1 MGTRMMGR
9 RGPNYDSIAG
19 TYDRRYVDNDYSG
32 VERALIAFIGADPKG
47 PVLEVGCGTGHWL
60 QLLHQRG
67 VRVAGADASKNMLDR
82 ARAKASD
89 VALVR
94 ARAEHLPYAGRTFER
109 LFCINALHHFEDKV
123 AFLADAFRVL
133 RPGGRLMTVGL
144 DPHTGL
150 DRWWLYD
157 YFGPVLELDRRR
169 YPPVASI
176 RDWMHGVG
184 FIDVRTSEVQHL
196 PVRLSARLA
205 IERGRLDKAATSQ
218 LAILTDQEYGQGIDR
233 IHAAIE
239 HAEARGESL
248 DLFADLRLYA
258 TFGTAPSI

>member
-1 MGTRMMGR
+1 MMDR

-67 VRVAGADASKNMLDR
+67 VRVAGADASKNMLDL

-89 VALVR
+89 IALVR

-109 LFCINALHHFEDKV
+109 VFCINALHHFEDKI
-123 AFLADAFRVL
+123 AFLTEARRVL
-133 RPGGRLMTVGL
+133 RPGGMVMTVGL

-150 DRWWLYD
+150 DRWYIYD
-157 YFGPVLELDRRR
+157 YFEPVLDIDRCR
-169 YPPVASI
+169 YPATARVREWM
-176 RDWMHGVG
+176 RDVG
-184 FIDVRTSEVQHL
+184 FTDVGTSEAQHL
-196 PVRLSARLA
+196 PARLPARTA
-205 IERGRLDKAATSQ
+205 IERGRLDKHDKSQ
-218 LAILTDQEYGQGIDR
+218 LAVLDDREYQRGMDR
-233 IHAAIE
+233 IR
-239 HAEARGESL
+239 EALARAGAWGESL
-248 DLFADLRLYA
+248 MLTADLRLYA
-258 TFGTAPSI
+258 TYGTVRSC